1 MSKRVLK
8 WSIAVDDSVGVVGG
22 GKVVHVAS
30 QNPPYLIEVWTEEFG
45 VEVPRRVQVFGYPV
59 QGNLH
64 GRSRFTYGQ
73 TKLPQTVVMSNEPGG

>member
-45 VEVPRRVQVFGYPV
+45 VEVPRRVQVFGTGHAIPNGSIHLGSCIAGPFVWHVYEV
-59 QGNLH
+59 
-64 GRSRFTYGQ
+64 TA
-73 TKLPQTVVMSNEPGG
+73 